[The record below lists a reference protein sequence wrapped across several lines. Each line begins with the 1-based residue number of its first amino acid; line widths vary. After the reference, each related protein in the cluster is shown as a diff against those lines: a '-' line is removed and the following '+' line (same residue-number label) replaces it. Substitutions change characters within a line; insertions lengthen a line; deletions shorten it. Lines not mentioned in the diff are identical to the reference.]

1 MFLQKIKSMK
11 ITKLLSLFLFL
22 NSLLPL
28 SAQEQSS
35 LSSQT
40 MLLTGQGS
48 PMLIGKQYKLVKEAA
63 NAFEKM
69 AQAAA
74 QDSVLIQV
82 VSSYRS
88 FDRQL
93 AIWNRK
99 FTKNEIL
106 GLTPEQ
112 NIKKITQYST
122 IPGTSR
128 HHWGTDI
135 DLIAAEP
142 KVEGDILLAHLFENK
157 GPYVPLK
164 KWMDEHAN
172 SFGFHLVYTKEDKR
186 KGFQYEPWHY
196 SYLPTSKKYLEWY
209 LNLEL
214 KSILKEKD
222 ILGKEYFTDEFIQYY
237 IEGYL
242 LEISSELLLN
252 KE

>member
-1 MFLQKIKSMK
+1 MK
-11 ITKLLSLFLFL
+11 TATFLSLFLFL
-22 NSLLPL
+22 NSLLHL
-28 SAQEQSS
+28 SAQESSS

-40 MLLTGQGS
+40 LLLTGQGS
-48 PMLIGKQYKLVKEAA
+48 PVLIGDQYKLVKEAA
-63 NAFEKM
+63 VAFEKM
-69 AQAAA
+69 TLAAA
-74 QDSVLIQV
+74 QDSIIIQA

-88 FDRQL
+88 FDIQL
-93 AIWNRK
+93 VIWNRK
-99 FTKNEIL
+99 FTKNETL

-112 NIKKITQYST
+112 NIKKITEYST

-142 KVEGDILLAHLFENK
+142 KVEGDVLLARLFENE
-157 GPYVPLK
+157 GPYAALK
-164 KWMDEHAN
+164 NWMDEHAN

-214 KSILKEKD
+214 ESILKNKN
-222 ILGKEYFTDEFIQYY
+222 ILGEEYFTEEFNQHYLEEY
-237 IEGYL
+237 ILG
-242 LEISSELLLN
+242 ISSNLLFQK

>member
-1 MFLQKIKSMK
+1 MK
-11 ITKLLSLFLFL
+11 ITAFLSLFFLL

-40 MLLTGQGS
+40 LLLTGQGS
-48 PMLIGKQYKLVKEAA
+48 PVLIGGQYKLVEEAA
-63 NAFEKM
+63 IAFENM
-69 AQAAA
+69 TQAAA
-74 QDSVLIQV
+74 QDSIIILA
-82 VSSYRS
+82 VSSYRG

-99 FTKNEIL
+99 FTKNETI
-106 GLTPEQ
+106 GLTPYQ
-112 NIKKITQYST
+112 NIKKIIEYST

-135 DLIAAEP
+135 DLISAEP
-142 KVEGDILLAHLFENK
+142 KVEGDVLQAHLFENE
-157 GPYVPLK
+157 GPHADLK
-164 KWMDEHAN
+164 KWMDKHAN
-172 SFGFHLVYTKEDKR
+172 SFGFHLVYTKEVKR

-214 KSILKEKD
+214 ESILKDKN
-222 ILGKEYFTDEFIQYY
+222 ILGNEYFTEEFIQHYLEEY
-237 IEGYL
+237 ILGISANL
-242 LEISSELLLN
+242 LVQM
-252 KE
+252 KK

>member
-1 MFLQKIKSMK
+1 
-11 ITKLLSLFLFL
+11 
-22 NSLLPL
+22 
-28 SAQEQSS
+28 
-35 LSSQT
+35 
-40 MLLTGQGS
+40 
-48 PMLIGKQYKLVKEAA
+48 
-63 NAFEKM
+63 M

-135 DLIAAEP
+135 DLITAEP

-214 KSILKEKD
+214 KSILKEND

-242 LEISSELLLN
+242 LGISSELLLN

>member
-1 MFLQKIKSMK
+1 MK
-11 ITKLLSLFLFL
+11 TTIFLSLFLL
-22 NSLLPL
+22 INSLLHL
-28 SAQEQSS
+28 SAQESSS

-40 MLLTGQGS
+40 LLLTGQGS
-48 PMLIGKQYKLVKEAA
+48 PVLIGVQYKLVKEAA
-63 NAFEKM
+63 VAFEKM
-69 AQAAA
+69 TQAAA
-74 QDSVLIQV
+74 QDSIIIQA

-99 FTKNEIL
+99 FTKNETL

-112 NIKKITQYST
+112 NIKKITEYST

-142 KVEGDILLAHLFENK
+142 KVEGDVLLARLFENE
-157 GPYVPLK
+157 GPYAALK
-164 KWMDEHAN
+164 NWMDEHAN
-172 SFGFHLVYTKEDKR
+172 SFGFHLVYTKEVKR

-214 KSILKEKD
+214 ESILKNKN
-222 ILGKEYFTDEFIQYY
+222 ILGEEYFTEEFIQHYLEEY
-237 IEGYL
+237 ILG
-242 LEISSELLLN
+242 ISSGLILQK